1 VNKPKNAS
9 QTHLRLLKP
18 VNAVRGLPSLPNL
31 DAVEDRVLNGLAA
44 VWPVART

>member
-1 VNKPKNAS
+1 MSKLKNAS
-9 QTHLRLLKP
+9 QTYLRLLKP
-18 VNAVRGLPSLPNL
+18 VNALRGLPSLPNL